1 MAGGDRQRIA
11 QAIEATVAKTC
22 IRLAVNA
29 HAELVERTPRDTG
42 WAKANWIPS
51 LTAPAV
57 GVAGD
62 PKGISTAESE
72 AGLAAILAFKLED
85 GAIFVSNNVPYIQR
99 LDAGSSTQAPAGF
112 VRQAIDKA
120 LADERAA

>member
-1 MAGGDRQRIA
+1 MAGGDRQRIL
-11 QAIEATVAKTC
+11 QALDGKVASTC

-51 LTAPAV
+51 LTAPV
-57 GVAGD
+57 VTIAGSPD
-62 PKGISTAESE
+62 AISKADAD
-72 AGLAAILAFKLED
+72 AGLGAVLAFKLED

-112 VRQAIDKA
+112 VKQAIDAA
-120 LADERAA
+120 LAQERA

>member
-1 MAGGDRQRIA
+1 MAGGDRQRIMHA
-11 QAIEATVAKTC
+11 LEAACASTC

-51 LTAPAV
+51 LTVPAV
-57 GVAGD
+57 GIAGD
-62 PKGISTAESE
+62 PKGISAAESE

-120 LADERAA
+120 LADERGA

>member
-1 MAGGDRQRIA
+1 MAADDRQRVIA
-11 QAIEATVAKTC
+11 ALRSTVEATC
-22 IRLAVNA
+22 IRLAVNT

-51 LTAPAV
+51 LTAPVATLAGSPE
-57 GVAGD
+57 GV
-62 PKGISTAESE
+62 STADSE
-72 AGLAAILAFKLED
+72 AGLAAVLAFKLES
-85 GAIFVSNNVPYIQR
+85 GAIFVANNVPYIRR

-120 LADERAA
+120 LADEAAP